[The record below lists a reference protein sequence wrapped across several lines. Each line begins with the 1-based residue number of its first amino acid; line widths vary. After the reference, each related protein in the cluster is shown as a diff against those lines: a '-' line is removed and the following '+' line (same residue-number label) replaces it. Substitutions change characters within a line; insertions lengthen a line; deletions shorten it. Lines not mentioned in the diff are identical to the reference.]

1 MLVLSNGGGVQT
13 FGIQCL
19 IAQGEIEKPDLVIF
33 ADTGGESD
41 ETYLH
46 LQNIQKPLLKKLKIP
61 FISIKRSP
69 DTLFWHSYNSGV
81 TPRPPLCSW
90 MFKRDVINRYLK
102 LKPAPPHQVMIG
114 ISLDEES
121 RGYKKS
127 AVSWVENVYP
137 LLELE
142 LTRSDCIDAI
152 TRQGLPVPPKSG
164 CWFCPYKRTSQWF
177 DLKLTS
183 PAKFNLALRMEKD
196 TGHTLRKNQQPL
208 NSISLQDKLFEY
220 SDMECST
227 GICGV

>member
-1 MLVLSNGGGVQT
+1 MKILSNGGGVQT
-13 FGIQCL
+13 FAIQCL
-19 IAQGEIEKPDLVIF
+19 VAQGEIEKPDLVLF

-46 LQNIQKPLLKKLKIP
+46 IQNIQKPFLEKLGIP

-102 LKPAPPHQVMIG
+102 RLGHAQVMIG

-127 AVSWVENVYP
+127 AVSWVENIYP

-142 LTRSDCIDAI
+142 LTRDDCIDAI
-152 TRQGLPVPPKSG
+152 GRQNLPVPPKSG
-164 CWFCPYKRTSQWF
+164 CWFCPYLRTSQWY
-177 DLKLTS
+177 DLKRDF
-183 PAKFNLALRMEKD
+183 PDKFNLALKMEAD

-208 NSISLQDKLFEY
+208 ISISSQGKLFEY

>member
-1 MLVLSNGGGVQT
+1 MKILSNGGGVQT
-13 FGIQCL
+13 FAIQCL
-19 IAQGEIEKPDLVIF
+19 VAQGEIEKPDLVLF

-46 LQNIQKPLLKKLKIP
+46 IQNIQKPFLEKLGIP

-69 DTLFWHSYNSGV
+69 DELFWHSYNSGV

-102 LKPAPPHQVMIG
+102 RLGHAQVMIG

-127 AVSWVENVYP
+127 AVSWVENIYP

-142 LTRSDCIDAI
+142 LTRDDCIDAI
-152 TRQGLPVPPKSG
+152 GRQNLPVPPKSG
-164 CWFCPYKRTSQWF
+164 CWFCPYLRTSQWY
-177 DLKLTS
+177 DLKRDF
-183 PAKFNLALRMEKD
+183 PDKFNLALKMEAD

-208 NSISLQDKLFEY
+208 ISISSQGKLFEY

>member
-1 MLVLSNGGGVQT
+1 MKILSNGGGVQT
-13 FGIQCL
+13 FAIQCL
-19 IAQGEIEKPDLVIF
+19 VAQGEIGKPDLVLF
-33 ADTGGESD
+33 ADTGGESSQ
-41 ETYLH
+41 TYLH
-46 LQNIQKPLLKKLKIP
+46 IKNVQKPLLAQLGIP

-69 DTLFWHSYNSGV
+69 DTLFWHSYNLGV

-90 MFKRDVINRYLK
+90 MFKRDPVNRYLK
-102 LKPAPPHQVMIG
+102 PLGHHRVMIG

-127 AVSWVENVYP
+127 AVSWVENIYP

-142 LTRSDCIDAI
+142 LTRADCIDAI

-177 DLKLTS
+177 DLKRDF
-183 PAKFNLALRMEKD
+183 PDKFNLALKMEKD

-208 NSISLQDKLFEY
+208 NSISLQGKLFEYEY

>member
-1 MLVLSNGGGVQT
+1 MKILSNGGGVQT
-13 FGIQCL
+13 FAIQCL
-19 IAQGEIEKPDLVIF
+19 VAQGEIEKPDLVLF

-46 LQNIQKPLLKKLKIP
+46 IQNIQKPLLAQLGIP

-69 DTLFWHSYNSGV
+69 DELFWHSYNSGV

-102 LKPAPPHQVMIG
+102 RLGHAQVMIG

-127 AVSWVENVYP
+127 AVSWVENIYP

-142 LTRSDCIDAI
+142 LTRDDCIDAI
-152 TRQGLPVPPKSG
+152 GRQNLPVPPKSG
-164 CWFCPYKRTSQWF
+164 CWFCPYLRTSQWY
-177 DLKLTS
+177 DLKRDF
-183 PAKFNLALRMEKD
+183 PDKFNLALKMEAD

-208 NSISLQDKLFEY
+208 ISISSQGKLFEY

>member
-1 MLVLSNGGGVQT
+1 MKILSNGGGVQT
-13 FGIQCL
+13 FAIQCL
-19 IAQGEIEKPDLVIF
+19 VAQGEIEKPDLVLF
-33 ADTGGESD
+33 ADTGGESSQ
-41 ETYLH
+41 TYLH
-46 LQNIQKPLLKKLKIP
+46 IKNVQKPLLAQLDIP

-69 DTLFWHSYNSGV
+69 DELFWHSYNLGV

-90 MFKRDVINRYLK
+90 MFKRDPINRYLK
-102 LKPAPPHQVMIG
+102 RLGHAQVMIG

-127 AVSWVENVYP
+127 AVSWVENIYP

-142 LTRSDCIDAI
+142 LTRDDCIDAI
-152 TRQGLPVPPKSG
+152 GRQNLPVPPKSG
-164 CWFCPYKRTSQWF
+164 CWFCPYLRTSQWY
-177 DLKLTS
+177 DLKRDF
-183 PAKFNLALRMEKD
+183 PDKFNLALKMEAD

-208 NSISLQDKLFEY
+208 ISISSQGKLFEY

>member
-1 MLVLSNGGGVQT
+1 MKILSNGGGVQT
-13 FGIQCL
+13 FAIQCL
-19 IAQGEIEKPDLVIF
+19 VAQGEIEKPDLVLF
-33 ADTGGESD
+33 ADTGGESSQ
-41 ETYLH
+41 TYLH
-46 LQNIQKPLLKKLKIP
+46 IKNVQKPLLAQLDIP

-69 DTLFWHSYNSGV
+69 DELFWHSYNSGV

-102 LKPAPPHQVMIG
+102 RLGHAQVMIG

-127 AVSWVENVYP
+127 AVSWVENIYP

-142 LTRSDCIDAI
+142 LTRDDCIDAI
-152 TRQGLPVPPKSG
+152 GRQNLPVPPKSG

-177 DLKLTS
+177 DLKRDF
-183 PAKFNLALRMEKD
+183 PDKFNLALKMEAD

-208 NSISLQDKLFEY
+208 ISISSQGKLFEY

>member
-1 MLVLSNGGGVQT
+1 MKILSNGSGVQT
-13 FGIQCL
+13 FAIQCL
-19 IAQGEIEKPDLVIF
+19 VAQGEIEKPDLVLF
-33 ADTGGESD
+33 ADTGGESSQ
-41 ETYLH
+41 TYLH
-46 LQNIQKPLLKKLKIP
+46 IKNVQKPLLAQLDIP

-69 DTLFWHSYNSGV
+69 DELFWHSYNSGV

-102 LKPAPPHQVMIG
+102 RLGHAQVMIG

-127 AVSWVENVYP
+127 AVSWVENIYP

-142 LTRSDCIDAI
+142 LTRDDCIDAI
-152 TRQGLPVPPKSG
+152 GRQNLPVPPKSG

-177 DLKLTS
+177 DLKRDF
-183 PAKFNLALRMEKD
+183 PDKFNLALKMEAD

-208 NSISLQDKLFEY
+208 ISISSQGKLFEY

>member
-1 MLVLSNGGGVQT
+1 MWVLSNGGGVQT
-13 FGIQCL
+13 FAIQCL
-19 IAQGEIEKPDLVIF
+19 IAQGEIEKPDLVLF

-46 LQNIQKPLLKKLKIP
+46 IQNIQKPLLAQLGIP

-69 DTLFWHSYNSGV
+69 DELFWHSYNSGV

-102 LKPAPPHQVMIG
+102 RLGHAQVMIG

-127 AVSWVENVYP
+127 AVSWVENIYP

-142 LTRSDCIDAI
+142 LTRDDCIDAI
-152 TRQGLPVPPKSG
+152 GRQNLPVPPKSG
-164 CWFCPYKRTSQWF
+164 CWFCPYLRTSQWY
-177 DLKLTS
+177 DLKRDF
-183 PAKFNLALRMEKD
+183 PDKFNLALKMEAD

-208 NSISLQDKLFEY
+208 IYRIRLMGLRPPTTNDNFA
-220 SDMECST
+220 CRST
-227 GICGV
+227 

>member
-1 MLVLSNGGGVQT
+1 MKILSNGGGVQT
-13 FGIQCL
+13 FAIQCL
-19 IAQGEIEKPDLVIF
+19 VAQGEIEKPDLVLF
-33 ADTGGESD
+33 ADTGGESSQ
-41 ETYLH
+41 TYLH
-46 LQNIQKPLLKKLKIP
+46 IKNVQKPLLAQLDIP

-69 DTLFWHSYNSGV
+69 DELFWHSYNSGV

-102 LKPAPPHQVMIG
+102 RLGHAQVMIG

-127 AVSWVENVYP
+127 AVSWVENIYP

-142 LTRSDCIDAI
+142 LTRDDCIDAI
-152 TRQGLPVPPKSG
+152 GRQNLPVPPKSG
-164 CWFCPYKRTSQWF
+164 CWFCPYLRTSQWY
-177 DLKLTS
+177 DLKRDF
-183 PAKFNLALRMEKD
+183 PDKFNLALKMEAD

-208 NSISLQDKLFEY
+208 ISISSQGKLFEY

>member
-1 MLVLSNGGGVQT
+1 MKILSNGGGVQT
-13 FGIQCL
+13 FAIQCL
-19 IAQGEIEKPDLVIF
+19 VAQGEIEKPDLVIF
-33 ADTGGESD
+33 ADTGGESSQ
-41 ETYLH
+41 TYLH
-46 LQNIQKPLLKKLKIP
+46 IKNVQKPLLAQLDIP

-69 DTLFWHSYNSGV
+69 DELFWHSYNSGV

-102 LKPAPPHQVMIG
+102 RLGHAQVMIG

-127 AVSWVENVYP
+127 AVSWVENIYP

-142 LTRSDCIDAI
+142 LTRDDCIDAI
-152 TRQGLPVPPKSG
+152 GRQNLPVPPKSG
-164 CWFCPYKRTSQWF
+164 CWFCPYLRTSQWY
-177 DLKLTS
+177 DLKRDF
-183 PAKFNLALRMEKD
+183 PDKFNLALKMEAD

-208 NSISLQDKLFEY
+208 ISISSQGKLFEY

>member
-1 MLVLSNGGGVQT
+1 MKILSNGGGVQT
-13 FGIQCL
+13 FAIQCL
-19 IAQGEIEKPDLVIF
+19 VAQGEIEKPDLVIF

-46 LQNIQKPLLKKLKIP
+46 IQNIQKPFLEKLGIP

-69 DTLFWHSYNSGV
+69 DELFWHSYNSGV

-102 LKPAPPHQVMIG
+102 RLGHAQVMIG

-127 AVSWVENVYP
+127 AVSWVENIYP

-142 LTRSDCIDAI
+142 LTRDDCIDAI
-152 TRQGLPVPPKSG
+152 GRQNLPVPPKSG
-164 CWFCPYKRTSQWF
+164 CWFCPYLRTSQWY
-177 DLKLTS
+177 DLKRDF
-183 PAKFNLALRMEKD
+183 PDKFNLALKMEAD

-208 NSISLQDKLFEY
+208 ISISSQGKLFEY